1 MSGQVFVGLDLGQ
14 KQAHS
19 ALAVVER
26 LEKRLAWMPSLQPV
40 MCIRY
45 VERVPLGTP
54 YPKVVE
60 RVSEIVRNPL
70 LDGRSRLVADA
81 TGVGAPVV
89 DLLKAAHLPCSLTPV
104 TITSGDRAHSNGEH
118 WHVPKQD
125 LMTNVLVL
133 LEAGELSIP
142 KRLPELWTLVR
153 ELSAVEIRHP
163 PGGVLKLGADGSGE
177 HDDLVIA
184 VALACWKGKRKENS
198 FGTRRL
204 PGI

>member
-1 MSGQVFVGLDLGQ
+1 MSRQVFVGLDLGQ
-14 KQAHS
+14 KQDHS
-19 ALAVVER
+19 AIAVVER
-26 LEKRLAWMPSLQPV
+26 LEQRLAWMPSMPPK

-60 RVSEIVRNPL
+60 RVSEIIRNPL
-70 LDGRSRLVADA
+70 LEGRSRLVADA

-118 WHVPKQD
+118 WHVPKQE
-125 LMTNVLVL
+125 LMTNLLVL

-153 ELSAVEIRHP
+153 ELSAVEMRHR

>member
-1 MSGQVFVGLDLGQ
+1 MDAVF
-14 KQAHS
+14 A
-19 ALAVVER
+19 AE
-26 LEKRLAWMPSLQPV
+26 

-60 RVSEIVRNPL
+60 RVSEIIRNPL
-70 LDGRSRLVADA
+70 LEGRSRLVADA

-118 WHVPKQD
+118 WHVPKQE
-125 LMTNVLVL
+125 LMTNLLVL

-153 ELSAVEIRHP
+153 ELSAVEIRHR